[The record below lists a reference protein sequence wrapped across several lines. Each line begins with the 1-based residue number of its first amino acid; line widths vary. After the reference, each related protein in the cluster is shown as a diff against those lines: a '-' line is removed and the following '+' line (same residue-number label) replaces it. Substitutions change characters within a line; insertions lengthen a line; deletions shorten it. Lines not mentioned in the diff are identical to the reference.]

1 MANCEILLGLYKIV
15 SLACTCGFNPG
26 SAKDGSSQNSPT
38 CVKQKKKKKKM
49 RERIPYKTNYSP
61 GKLCSRELIIL
72 KSKGP
77 IS

>member
-1 MANCEILLGLYKIV
+1 MANWEILLGLYKIV

-38 CVKQKKKKKKM
+38 CVKQKKKNKG
-49 RERIPYKTNYSP
+49 ERIPYKTNYSP

>member
-1 MANCEILLGLYKIV
+1 MANWEILLGLYKIV
-15 SLACTCGFNPG
+15 SLVCTCGFNPR

-38 CVKQKKKKKKM
+38 CVKREKKKP
-49 RERIPYKTNYSP
+49 ERIPYKTNYSP